1 MVKPPDPI
9 TKLQSDRA
17 KEHERE
23 KRHKVAEDHKPTKD
37 HGHKERADSVDHKP
51 KPKPGEK

>member
-1 MVKPPDPI
+1 MVKPPEPI

-23 KRHKVAEDHKPTKD
+23 KRHQIAEDHKRKD
-37 HGHKERADSVDHKP
+37 HGQKERSDSADHKP
-51 KPKPGEK
+51 KPKTGEK